1 MKIVETTKEIFCTTL
16 NWDPDDVQVDDLLNE
31 QPNWD
36 SVNQLRVLMA
46 LEAALGIKLP
56 VKKYVICRH
65 INEVAEL
72 AESVKN
78 SA

>member
-1 MKIVETTKEIFCTTL
+1 MKIFEITKEMFCTTL
-16 NWDPDDVQVDDLLNE
+16 NWDPNDVQDGDLLSE

-56 VKKYVICRH
+56 LKKYVACRH
-65 INEVAEL
+65 LNEVAEL
-72 AESVKN
+72 VASVKN
-78 SA
+78 RA

>member
-1 MKIVETTKEIFCTTL
+1 MQIAETTKEIFCTTL
-16 NWDPDDVQVDDLLNE
+16 NWDPDTVQEGDLLSE

-56 VKKYVICRH
+56 LKKYIVCRY
-65 INEVAEL
+65 IDEVAEL
-72 AESVKN
+72 AASVKN
-78 SA
+78 RA

>member
-1 MKIVETTKEIFCTTL
+1 MKIAETTKEIFCTTL
-16 NWDPDDVQVDDLLNE
+16 NWELGTVQEGDLLSE

-56 VKKYVICRH
+56 LKKYIICRH

-78 SA
+78 SG

>member
-16 NWDPDDVQVDDLLNE
+16 NWDPDDVQNDDLLHE

-56 VKKYVICRH
+56 LKKYIVCRH
-65 INEVAEL
+65 VNEVAEL
-72 AESVKN
+72 VASIKN
-78 SA
+78 RA

>member
-1 MKIVETTKEIFCTTL
+1 MKIVETTKEVICTTL
-16 NWDPDDVQVDDLLNE
+16 NWDPRDVQDGDLLNE

-56 VKKYVICRH
+56 VKKYIVCRD

-72 AESVKN
+72 LASVKN
-78 SA
+78 RA

>member
-1 MKIVETTKEIFCTTL
+1 MQIVEITKEIFCTTL
-16 NWDPDDVQVDDLLNE
+16 NWDPDDVQDGDLLNE

-46 LEAALGIKLP
+46 LEATLGIKLP
-56 VKKYVICRH
+56 LKKYIVCRH

-72 AESVKN
+72 VASVKN
-78 SA
+78 RA